1 MSAMSAE
8 SVEQIANVVLYEGYL
23 LYPYSRSATKNQQRW
38 TFGGVYPRRYSEGS
52 GGADPWFMQTQCLVA
67 ADSTDAGASGDSV
80 REATL
85 EVKVRFLQVV
95 DRTVAERL
103 VQLSSSNLA
112 ATEPAT
118 KVAWQGTDTEV
129 TLQTSLGNLSQH
141 VLAQPMDA
149 RPAASPDEGAAEW
162 RVVEELRVGEHVH
175 RPWEEAIEREVL
187 IGGSGDEPLRLG
199 ALVGRGRRHAFSI
212 PTGCADE
219 PLRDPEGNVVGRL
232 VREWQ
237 ALQGVVEIAA
247 EPLAEGS
254 MDAAVAGAGY
264 RLTVRVVNTAPWTWP
279 HGEGDPRS
287 RGAALRRTLV
297 STHTIL
303 RVRGGAFV
311 SLLEPPAAYQA
322 AAEGCENVKTWPVL
336 AGAEG
341 ERQTL
346 LSSPIILYDYPQIA
360 PETTGDLFET
370 TEIDELLTLSI
381 MTLTDEEKQA
391 MRESDP
397 RGRDVLERTEAL
409 TSEQLMKLH
418 GAIRGLQPARR
429 ED

>member
-1 MSAMSAE
+1 MSVE
-8 SVEQIANVVLYEGYL
+8 LVEQIANVVLYEGYL

-52 GGADPWFMQTQCLVA
+52 GGADPWFMQTQCLVV
-67 ADSTDAGASGDSV
+67 ADSPAAGALEEPAG
-80 REATL
+80 EATL
-85 EVKVRFLQVV
+85 EAKVRFLQVV

-103 VQLSSSNLA
+103 TQSADTPPVS
-112 ATEPAT
+112 ATP
-118 KVAWQGTDTEV
+118 GDD
-129 TLQTSLGNLSQH
+129 
-141 VLAQPMDA
+141 DA
-149 RPAASPDEGAAEW
+149 VEW
-162 RVVEELRVGEHVH
+162 RFVEQLRVGDHVH
-175 RPWEEAIEREVL
+175 RPWEEAIEREIL
-187 IGGSGDEPLRLG
+187 IGGSDDEPLRLG
-199 ALVGRGRRHAFSI
+199 ELAVRGRRRAFSI
-212 PTGCADE
+212 PAGQADE
-219 PLRDPEGNVVGRL
+219 LVRDPAGNVVGRL
-232 VREWQ
+232 VRKWQ
-237 ALQGVVEIAA
+237 ALQGAVEIAA
-247 EPLAEGS
+247 ELLEEGS
-254 MDAAVAGAGY
+254 MGAAGAGAGY
-264 RLTVRVVNTAPWTWP
+264 RLTVRVANTAPWTWP
-279 HGEGDPRS
+279 DGEGDSRS
-287 RGAALRRTLV
+287 RGAALRQTFV

-381 MTLTDEEKQA
+381 MTLTDEEKQE
-391 MRESDP
+391 MRESDA
-397 RGRDVLERTEAL
+397 RGREVLERTEAL
-409 TSEQLMKLH
+409 TTEQLMKLH

>member
-1 MSAMSAE
+1 MSVE

-23 LYPYSRSATKNQQRW
+23 LYPYSRSAIKNQQRW

-52 GGADPWFMQTQCLVA
+52 GGADPWFMQTQCLVV
-67 ADSTDAGASGDSV
+67 ADNGDSGDPEGHSTS
-80 REATL
+80 EAML

-103 VQLSSSNLA
+103 
-112 ATEPAT
+112 
-118 KVAWQGTDTEV
+118 
-129 TLQTSLGNLSQH
+129 
-141 VLAQPMDA
+141 AQPMDA
-149 RPAASPDEGAAEW
+149 QPVSAPPGEDGAVEW
-162 RVVEELRVGEHVH
+162 RFVEQLRVGEHVH

-187 IGGSGDEPLRLG
+187 IGGSDDEPLRLG
-199 ALVGRGRRHAFSI
+199 ELAARGRQREFSI
-212 PTGCADE
+212 PAGCADE
-219 PLRDPEGNVVGRL
+219 PLRDSAGNVVGRL

-247 EPLAEGS
+247 EPLEERS
-254 MDAAVAGAGY
+254 MDPAVAGAGY

-279 HGEGDPRS
+279 DGEGDPRS
-287 RGAALRRTLV
+287 RGAALRRTFV

-303 RVRGGAFV
+303 RVRDGAFV

-381 MTLTDEEKQA
+381 MTLTDEEKQE
-391 MRESDP
+391 MRESDA
-397 RGRDVLERTEAL
+397 RGREVLERTEAL
-409 TSEQLMKLH
+409 TTEQLMKLH
-418 GAIRGLQPARR
+418 GAIRGLQPVRR
-429 ED
+429 EE

>member
-1 MSAMSAE
+1 MSVE

-23 LYPYSRSATKNQQRW
+23 LYPYSRSAIKNQQRW

-52 GGADPWFMQTQCLVA
+52 GGADPWFMQTQCLVVG
-67 ADSTDAGASGDSV
+67 DNGDSGDPEGHSAS
-80 REATL
+80 EATL

-103 VQLSSSNLA
+103 
-112 ATEPAT
+112 
-118 KVAWQGTDTEV
+118 
-129 TLQTSLGNLSQH
+129 
-141 VLAQPMDA
+141 AQPMDTQPVSA
-149 RPAASPDEGAAEW
+149 PLGEDGAVEW
-162 RVVEELRVGEHVH
+162 RFVDQLRVGEHVH
-175 RPWEEAIEREVL
+175 RPWEEAIEREIL

-199 ALVGRGRRHAFSI
+199 ELVARSRQREFSI
-212 PTGCADE
+212 PAGQADE
-219 PLRDPEGNVVGRL
+219 PLRDPTGSVVGQL

-247 EPLAEGS
+247 EPLEEESIEPLEEES
-254 MDAAVAGAGY
+254 MDPAVAGAGY
-264 RLTVRVVNTAPWTWP
+264 RLTVRVVNTAPWAWP
-279 HGEGDPRS
+279 DGEGAPRS
-287 RGAALRRTLV
+287 RGAALRQTFV

-311 SLLEPPAAYQA
+311 SLLEPPPAYQA
-322 AAEGCENVKTWPVL
+322 AAEGCENVRTWPVL
-336 AGAEG
+336 AGADG

-381 MTLTDEEKQA
+381 MTLTDEEKQE
-391 MRESDP
+391 MRESDA
-397 RGRDVLERTEAL
+397 RGREVLERTEAL
-409 TSEQLMKLH
+409 TTEQLMKLH

-429 ED
+429 EE